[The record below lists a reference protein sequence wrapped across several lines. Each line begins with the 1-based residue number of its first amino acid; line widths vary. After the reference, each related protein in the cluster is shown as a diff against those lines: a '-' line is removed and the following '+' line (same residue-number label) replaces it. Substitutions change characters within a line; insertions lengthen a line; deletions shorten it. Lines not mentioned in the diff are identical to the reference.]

1 MLSNKGFIGGGSGY
15 WWHAHIKYYL
25 PRTPPRHTHIYIHG
39 GNSLWCFCMKVNEW
53 RVLFMLSVKMN
64 ERERLILQQFPI
76 WWEIYR
82 HWSGWWEVYDGGGG
96 LLIYYMEVGAKLT
109 SVAPTHGWFD
119 GKGKEQNICFSLSM
133 TNYQRI

>member
-64 ERERLILQQFPI
+64 ERERLILQQFP
-76 WWEIYR
+76 
-82 HWSGWWEVYDGGGG
+82 
-96 LLIYYMEVGAKLT
+96 MQAKVIATPCLNRR
-109 SVAPTHGWFD
+109 PYI
-119 GKGKEQNICFSLSM
+119 ENQFSLSLS
-133 TNYQRI
+133 TLPIRRRQFTFGRPNCIYTSRRVKSAIVKKAK